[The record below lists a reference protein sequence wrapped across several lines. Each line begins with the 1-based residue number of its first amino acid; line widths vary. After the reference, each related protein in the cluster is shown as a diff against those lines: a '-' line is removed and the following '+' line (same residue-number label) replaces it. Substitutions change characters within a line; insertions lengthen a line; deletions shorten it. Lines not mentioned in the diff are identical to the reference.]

1 MQDIYRKL
9 LMHFGPQGWWP
20 AQSAFEVIVGAIL
33 TQNTNWRNVEQALFR
48 LKKAGLLKPAK
59 LAALGPSRIASLI
72 RPSGYY
78 NVKARR
84 LRGFLEF
91 LRREYGNSLKKL
103 GALEPAV
110 LRSKLLSI
118 DGIGPETADSIAL
131 YAFEKPV
138 FVIDA
143 YTRRILARHGFIKE
157 SDSYTQVQDMM
168 MRSLRHDVRMFN
180 EYHALLVRLAKEYCR
195 KNNPRC
201 AQCPLEEYL
210 S

>member
-33 TQNTNWRNVEQALFR
+33 TQNTNWSNVEQALFR
-48 LKKAGLLKPAK
+48 LKKAGVLHPAK

-157 SDSYTQVQDMM
+157 SDSYAQVQDMM

-180 EYHALLVRLAKEYCR
+180 EYHALFVRLAKEYCR

-210 S
+210 